1 MKVVITGKSA
11 ELVEKKSRFIA
22 QVYSVKNVDEA
33 NIYIEETRKKYWDA
47 RHNCYAYVIGQR
59 QEIKKFS
66 DDGEPS
72 GTAGKPIL
80 DVIEKGGITDCLV
93 IVTRYFGGVLLGTG
107 GLVRAYQGSTSMAIG
122 ESELGEL
129 TDCVVMDLQ
138 LDYGVYNRFEY
149 MCKELDVD
157 ILEKEYVQ
165 YVNVKV
171 GLLPGKESN
180 FLTEVAKITGGKD
193 VIKDR
198 KFVTITKSY
207 TGSS

>member
-22 QVYSVKNVDEA
+22 QVYSVKNADEA

-149 MCKELDVD
+149 MCKERDVD

-171 GLLPGKESN
+171 GLLPGKESD

-193 VIKDR
+193 VVKDR
-198 KFVTITKSY
+198 KIVTITKSY